1 MVTEE
6 FIFNQYKPWFRSLL
20 AVLGSIF
27 LAGCNDV
34 ATYVGDNG
42 TTFSYKWWVLL
53 LWIFA
58 SGAVA
63 LFGIAVRKNPDR
75 KGLPLAIAAV
85 VFALV
90 IVPAIYSDRVT
101 VSDHGFE
108 ANRGLWGQAP
118 SLDVEFSNLNSIRV
132 TYEAHIMSGTSTG
145 TDRHY
150 VLYFNGKYGS
160 NGRFELANDV
170 FWAAGDRI
178 VRVAKHKGIKIIRER
193 RVRYHLF

>member
-20 AVLGSIF
+20 VVLGSIF

-90 IVPAIYSDRVT
+90 IVPAIYRS
-101 VSDHGFE
+101 
-108 ANRGLWGQAP
+108 
-118 SLDVEFSNLNSIRV
+118 
-132 TYEAHIMSGTSTG
+132 
-145 TDRHY
+145 RHC
-150 VLYFNGKYGS
+150 
-160 NGRFELANDV
+160 
-170 FWAAGDRI
+170 
-178 VRVAKHKGIKIIRER
+178 
-193 RVRYHLF
+193 